1 LLGNQLPLFRK
12 VTCGYFT
19 TFAIDDFGSL
29 WSWGGGNLGH
39 KNETLVDLPRR
50 VLENVEHR
58 TFTQVMAN
66 GSAAVFFAA
75 LRTTSI
81 RPNYGPSCGG
91 TLITL
96 IGTGFC
102 DVLLLYYIYIDYL
115 LVRTSIYSFYFW
127 GKMYL
132 GSSLH
137 LR

>member
-1 LLGNQLPLFRK
+1 VPLFNK
-12 VTCGYFT
+12 VSCGYFT
-19 TFAIDDFGSL
+19 TFAIDVNGSL

-50 VLENVEHR
+50 VSENVENR
-58 TFTQVMAN
+58 RFTYIMAN

-96 IGTGFC
+96 IGSGFC
-102 DVLLLYYIYIDYL
+102 DVFFI
-115 LVRTSIYSFYFW
+115 
-127 GKMYL
+127 
-132 GSSLH
+132 
-137 LR
+137 